1 MSYRSSK
8 EMRVLG
14 IAPSSRGFG
23 FAVLEGD
30 NLVEWGVRT
39 AKGEGKNSKLLA
51 KVSDLITMCQPEAM
65 ILEDISAPVRRASRI
80 RDLHAEIIEAARA
93 ERIKFVILPRRKVRE
108 AIVSDESATKQD
120 VAEMLAKRFPNEL
133 GMHLPRKRK
142 PWMSENHQMAMFDA
156 VALVFAFRLK
166 QKK

>member
-1 MSYRSSK
+1 MTYRSAK

-39 AKGEGKNSKLLA
+39 AKRENKNSKLLA
-51 KVSDLITMCQPEAM
+51 KVKDLLTMCQPEAI
-65 ILEDISAPVRRASRI
+65 ILEDISPPVRRASRI
-80 RDLHAEIIEAARA
+80 RDLHTEIIEAART
-93 ERIKFVILPRRKVRE
+93 ERIKIVILPRRKVRE
-108 AIVSDESATKQD
+108 AIVSDESGTKQE
-120 VAEMLAKRFPNEL
+120 VAEMLAKRFPEEL
-133 GMHLPRKRK
+133 GAHLPRKRK
-142 PWMSENHQMAMFDA
+142 AWMSESHQMAMFDA
-156 VALVFAFRLK
+156 VALVFTFRLK